1 MYLLYIEVRKPYLSY
16 LLFAFSILVFGHNF
30 DLAKM
35 VVVTIL
41 DIQSIEVLVFF
52 ERDLEMFTFFN
63 LHIVKVPISEK
74 LM

>member
-1 MYLLYIEVRKPYLSY
+1 
-16 LLFAFSILVFGHNF
+16 
-30 DLAKM
+30 M

-41 DIQSIEVLVFF
+41 DIQSIKVLVFF

-63 LHIVKVPISEK
+63 LHIVKVPIGEK